1 MQLHHTHELNTT
13 SNPFETFD
21 ENIIMFLEHYQIRDF
36 SFESL
41 TAFLKAEYC
50 AAKKTASLNLSYQ
63 EWAVKNDEYVST
75 VSSYFI
81 YKNWLVQYA
90 PEDSSSIV
98 TLHWLNA

>member
-1 MQLHHTHELNTT
+1 MQLHHTHELNTS

-41 TAFLKAEYC
+41 AAFLKAEYC
-50 AAKKTASLNLSYQ
+50 AAKKTTSLNISYQ
-63 EWAVKNDEYVST
+63 EWAAKNDEYVST

-90 PEDSSSIV
+90 PQDSSSIV
-98 TLHWLNA
+98 TLH

>member
-21 ENIIMFLEHYQIRDF
+21 ENIIMFLEHYQILDF

-41 TAFLKAEYC
+41 KSFLKAEYC
-50 AAKKTASLNLSYQ
+50 AAKKTASLNLTYQ
-63 EWAVKNDEYVST
+63 EWASKNDEYVST

-81 YKNWLVQYA
+81 YKNWLMKYA
-90 PEDSSSIV
+90 PTESNQLV
-98 TLHWLNA
+98 TLH